1 LPLEI
6 QGVREA
12 EREVHLS
19 LLERGYCGSIA
30 ANLACY

>member
-6 QGVREA
+6 QGVGEA

-19 LLERGYCGSIA
+19 LLERGNGGSIA